1 MKILAL
7 EKEVPGIA
15 DGQYEPHL
23 REEARRV
30 WDLHQAGVIR
40 EMYFQADHSRAVL
53 ILECTDCRDAATVLD
68 SLPLVRQ
75 GLIAFELIPLVAY
88 PGFERLFGPG
98 ET

>member
-15 DGQYEPHL
+15 DEQYEPHL

-30 WDLHQAGVIR
+30 WDLYQAGVIR
-40 EMYFQADHSRAVL
+40 EMYFQANRPRAVL
-53 ILECTDCRDAATVLD
+53 ILECGDSRDAASALD

-75 GLIAFELIPLVAY
+75 GLIAFEIIPLIAY
-88 PGFERLFGPG
+88 PGFERLFARS
-98 ET
+98 EV